1 MLNAQFNKF
10 GNLFKKPAI
19 WSLGVNGISL
29 CLGSVILLSLGIIF
43 EENEQGIYFTFTGL
57 GTLVFFAEFGLGQ
70 TIIQLYKHFYDNKED
85 SKAFQYCV
93 ILWFRISLLLL
104 LGALFLVPYFV
115 DFEID
120 KVSNY
125 NDEWIVFS
133 IFIAWNYYLSKDFY
147 LIQGKDKMLQY
158 WRFRFFEFGI
168 YSLILLA
175 LIILGFG
182 ISSLL
187 IATCISTFVN
197 FLYLF
202 STGVFFQEKTTIT
215 FLTAF
220 NFWRLHLAKIQFR
233 IGITWLGN
241 NSINRLIIPLVF
253 VTQSAAIAGQ
263 YGMSL
268 TLISIGYSVSAILV
282 NIKIPVMS
290 SLIVKKDY
298 GRFEQLFIRGVWQA
312 FTMYLVVISLIA
324 VLLIMLFEYSLFDQF
339 RLLDMNGIFI
349 IFIIYL
355 LLMFINFFACYMRC
369 FKEDLIAKYSF
380 LANCFILILGYF
392 ILKNFSLDIF
402 LSSYLLIVLVQF
414 YFSAMSFFRFR
425 RLQRI

>member
-158 WRFRFFEFGI
+158 WRFRFF
-168 YSLILLA
+168 
-175 LIILGFG
+175 
-182 ISSLL
+182 
-187 IATCISTFVN
+187 
-197 FLYLF
+197 
-202 STGVFFQEKTTIT
+202 
-215 FLTAF
+215 
-220 NFWRLHLAKIQFR
+220 
-233 IGITWLGN
+233 
-241 NSINRLIIPLVF
+241 
-253 VTQSAAIAGQ
+253 
-263 YGMSL
+263 
-268 TLISIGYSVSAILV
+268 
-282 NIKIPVMS
+282 
-290 SLIVKKDY
+290 
-298 GRFEQLFIRGVWQA
+298 
-312 FTMYLVVISLIA
+312 
-324 VLLIMLFEYSLFDQF
+324 
-339 RLLDMNGIFI
+339 
-349 IFIIYL
+349 
-355 LLMFINFFACYMRC
+355 
-369 FKEDLIAKYSF
+369 
-380 LANCFILILGYF
+380 
-392 ILKNFSLDIF
+392 
-402 LSSYLLIVLVQF
+402 
-414 YFSAMSFFRFR
+414 
-425 RLQRI
+425 